1 MVFIVYSTIGLN
13 YSLTGQNLAFTSIGI
28 IFYII
33 ISASINNIL
42 LYIPIKYCLNII
54 AHCRSS

>member
-1 MVFIVYSTIGLN
+1 MVYIVYSTIGLN

-28 IFYII
+28 IFYILI
-33 ISASINNIL
+33 CASINNIL
-42 LYIPIKYCLNII
+42 IYIPIKHCLNKI